1 MYSTKNDLPE
11 GSRRT
16 ICEMLNSRLA
26 EAIDL
31 GLQAKQAHWNVKGS
45 SFYALHKLFDEI
57 AEGVQEHVDDIA
69 ERLVQLGGI
78 AEGTISVLEQRSKL
92 PEYPLTIA
100 DGVEHLIALQT
111 SVAQF
116 AEAVRKAIDEAA
128 ETPDADTADLMTEV
142 SRAMDKYLWLI
153 EAHLRTNAAD
163 VSGVRPKRSDAA

>member
-78 AEGTISVLEQRSKL
+78 AEGTISALEQRSKL